1 MLPLNFSRLVIFC
14 LFFLFS
20 LMPWPGL
27 GFAADQEAVLVRVQG
42 TVLVRILEGGEWMA
56 GQKWMK
62 IPLTGRVKTL
72 PSASADILIDGKV
85 LIRIK
90 EKTELE
96 INVVQKEILR
106 VVSKAGLK
114 GETGKGTLLKLF
126 GGKALLLVAP
136 GFRGLPLVID
146 TPIGMAGV
154 TGTRFIID
162 LTASDRCYLA
172 VWEGKVLFWNRA
184 QPEQSVLVGPGTISR
199 VSFTGPPTGPARMKP
214 SEKRRYQEMEELH
227 FWPKTGGRTRE
238 PGSRYNGKF
247 SRGYSVTTYDTFY
260 MTTYEGSMMSSD
272 TGCMTG
278 NTMSSDTSCMTG
290 SGSNTMSHG
299 SGASNEPSMSMPA
312 SQMSGNPMP
321 AVSTQKPASG
331 THTSTML
338 GECGKKK

>member
-1 MLPLNFSRLVIFC
+1 
-14 LFFLFS
+14 
-20 LMPWPGL
+20 
-27 GFAADQEAVLVRVQG
+27 
-42 TVLVRILEGGEWMA
+42 MA

-90 EKTELE
+90 EKTELD
-96 INVVQKEILR
+96 INVVQEEILR

-126 GGKALLLVAP
+126 GGNALLLVAP

-247 SRGYSVTTYDTFY
+247 SRGYSVTTYDTGY
-260 MTTYEGSMMSSD
+260 MTTHG
-272 TGCMTG
+272 G
-278 NTMSSDTSCMTG
+278 NTMSSDTGGMTG
-290 SGSNTMSHG
+290 SGSNMMSPGSGGTSMGDSSNAMG

-312 SQMSGNPMP
+312 SQMSGSPMP
-321 AVSTQKPASG
+321 AVSTQKPAIG
-331 THTSTML
+331 TNTSTMP
-338 GECGKKK
+338 GERGKKK

>member
-1 MLPLNFSRLVIFC
+1 MLPLHFLRLVIFC
-14 LFFLFS
+14 LFFLCC

-27 GFAADQEAVLVRVQG
+27 GFAADQEAVLVQVQG

-56 GQKWMK
+56 GYKWMK

-72 PSASADILIDGKV
+72 PSASADILIDGKA

-90 EKTELE
+90 GKTELE
-96 INVVQKEILR
+96 INVVQEEILR

-162 LTASDRCYLA
+162 LTAFDKCYLA
-172 VWEGKVLFWNRA
+172 VWEGEVRFWGRA
-184 QPEQSVLVGPGTISR
+184 QPERSVLVRPGTISR
-199 VSFTGPPTGPARMKP
+199 VSSAVPPTGPARMKP
-214 SEKRRYQEMEELH
+214 SEKRRYQEVEELH
-227 FWPKTGGRTRE
+227 FWPKTGGWTRE

-247 SRGYSVTTYDTFY
+247 SRGYSVTTYDTVY
-260 MTTYEGSMMSSD
+260 MTTYGGNMMSSD

-278 NTMSSDTSCMTG
+278 SESNMMSP
-290 SGSNTMSHG
+290 G
-299 SGASNEPSMSMPA
+299 SGASNEPSMSMPS
-312 SQMSGNPMP
+312 SQMSESPMP
-321 AVSTQKPASG
+321 AAPTQKPASG
-331 THTSTML
+331 TNTSTMP
-338 GECGKKK
+338 GERGKKK